1 MCAQWQEAA
10 KLRDKKVT
18 SAILTMNIGSD
29 AKAIKRAID
38 ELKKVSW

>member
-1 MCAQWQEAA
+1 M
-10 KLRDKKVT
+10 LRDKKVT

-38 ELKKVSW
+38 ELKKVVIKIVCFTIHI

>member
-1 MCAQWQEAA
+1 M
-10 KLRDKKVT
+10 T

-38 ELKKVSW
+38 ELKKVSAVNRMLLHSDVNIS